1 MSDQHLIGTEGDD
14 LLETAEGNDWL
25 EGLGGNDTLTGN
37 AGNDLLDGGSGQ
49 DLMSGG
55 AGDDSY
61 FVDDVGDVVIEDLAE
76 GIDTV
81 YSSVNRVLGA
91 NLEHLILLGS
101 AQYGIGNELS
111 NMIAGNDSY
120 NDLEG
125 GGGADSLYGY
135 GGDDYLVGGE
145 GDDHIDGGSGRDQMY
160 GGAGDDLYIVDDET
174 DWILENDGEG
184 VDTVQSSATTFQ
196 LAEHIE
202 NLTLVGAAAS
212 ATGND
217 SANII
222 TGNDENNVIAGRGG
236 DDILIG
242 GGGNDYIAD
251 FGDGNDLLDGGS
263 GSDFLIGEGGDDVF
277 LPGLGGQDTVH
288 DSGGDDEV
296 RMGAGVTPD
305 QVERIRQDGSS
316 HLILRIAG
324 TADQVTL
331 YNWFMDPAFQVER
344 VVFDD
349 GTVWTPAE
357 TGALRY
363 FGTAGG

>member
-1 MSDQHLIGTEGDD
+1 VSDQHLIGTEGDD

-37 AGNDLLDGGSGQ
+37 AGHDLLDGGSGQ
-49 DLMSGG
+49 DSMSGG

-61 FVDDVGDVVIEDLAE
+61 FVDDVGDVVIENLAE

-91 NLEHLILLGS
+91 NLEQLILLGF

-111 NMIAGNDSY
+111 NMIAGNDAY

-160 GGAGDDLYIVDDET
+160 GGAGDDLYIVDDAT

-184 VDTVQSSATTFQ
+184 VDTVQSFATTFQ

-202 NLTLVGAAAS
+202 NLTLDRKS
-212 ATGND
+212 TRLN
-217 SANII
+217 
-222 TGNDENNVIAGRGG
+222 
-236 DDILIG
+236 
-242 GGGNDYIAD
+242 
-251 FGDGNDLLDGGS
+251 
-263 GSDFLIGEGGDDVF
+263 
-277 LPGLGGQDTVH
+277 
-288 DSGGDDEV
+288 
-296 RMGAGVTPD
+296 
-305 QVERIRQDGSS
+305 SS
-316 HLILRIAG
+316 HRL
-324 TADQVTL
+324 
-331 YNWFMDPAFQVER
+331 
-344 VVFDD
+344 
-349 GTVWTPAE
+349 
-357 TGALRY
+357 
-363 FGTAGG
+363 